1 MFRRFLVTA
10 GIIVWSGC
18 SWGAALA
25 AAQDV
30 TSPLATAMPK
40 LTFAMSVT
48 APAATPTDSAPVIDS
63 HSSFSLPSSHLPTMA
78 PFYATTAVLQIMDVR
93 STLQVIKLGGAEANP
108 MLKGVVSRPALF
120 IGVKAAIAAWSIY
133 SANKMAKHNKV
144 GAIVTMVAM
153 NSAYAWV
160 VSHNMSVAH
169 TMAAAR

>member
-18 SWGAALA
+18 SWGAAFA
-25 AAQDV
+25 AAQDLA
-30 TSPLATAMPK
+30 SPLATAMPK

-48 APAATPTDSAPVIDS
+48 APAATPTESAPVLDT
-63 HSSFSLPSSHLPTMA
+63 HSFSLPSSHLATMA

-108 MLKGVVSRPALF
+108 MLKSVVSHPAVF
-120 IGVKAAIAAWSIY
+120 VGVKAAIAALSIY

-160 VSHNMSVAH
+160 VSHNMTLAR
-169 TMAAAR
+169 TMAQSR

>member
-1 MFRRFLVTA
+1 MFRRLLVTA

-18 SWGAALA
+18 SWGVAVA

-30 TSPLATAMPK
+30 ASPLATAMPK

-48 APAATPTDSAPVIDS
+48 APAATPTESAPIVES
-63 HSSFSLPSSHLPTMA
+63 HSFSLPSSHLATMA
-78 PFYATTAVLQIMDVR
+78 PFYATTAMLQVMDVR
-93 STLQVIKLGGAEANP
+93 STLQVIKLGGAEGNP
-108 MLKGVVSRPALF
+108 MLKGVVSHPAVF
-120 IGVKAAIAAWSIY
+120 VGVKAAIAAFSIY

-144 GAIVTMVAM
+144 GAIITMAAM

-160 VSHNMSVAH
+160 VSHNMNLAR